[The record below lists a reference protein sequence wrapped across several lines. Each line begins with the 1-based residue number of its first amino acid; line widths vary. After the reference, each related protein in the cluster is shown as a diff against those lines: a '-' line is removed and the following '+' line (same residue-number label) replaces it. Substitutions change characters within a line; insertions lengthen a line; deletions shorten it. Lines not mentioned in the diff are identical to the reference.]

1 MDTKWPKHLLTPPT
15 LQAILGVVL
24 LDKLLQPAGKGSA
37 LARPKTRSDIPVV
50 HPYARG
56 SLQRIPLEG
65 GQGSFEN
72 LDEAFLEDRYAAS
85 SKAPIESRWKTWQ
98 RLCASRALDPLPLTQ
113 EVIFKVGALL
123 KEGKYR
129 SSAQYFSVA
138 KQRHREA
145 EYPWTDALDL
155 AVQQAVRSISRG
167 LGPSRPK
174 KDLFVDRAG
183 QDLPVRLVQA
193 YDRLGVPREHRFAEP
208 LPVVTVALWFLLRG
222 IEIANVK
229 CKDVSFVRNLRQ
241 VKLSLPVSKT
251 DPSARGCTRVHS
263 CICKPAHERSCR
275 STCSAEVMFTR
286 LQTCSCLQG
295 FHPLCPYHGALR
307 MSVDLRLRKL
317 WDPEFY
323 FFTGSSEPPSK
334 RQVARLAQVLA
345 FCLHAD
351 ASEDMLLAQ
360 LEDWAEHAFRVAGS
374 QLMAR
379 SRIPLPTIQMLGRW
393 GSMAVL
399 RYVQEAIL
407 TQPEI
412 TASTVASHLL
422 GNDSVEAGETL
433 RDQVRKLVAECIQG
447 HGVLVHNVRTR
458 FAHKP
463 CAGESEVPSDQWFS
477 WCGKWRY
484 GTSSCLRN
492 STLLPG
498 FRYCTSC
505 FPDEACLSA
514 VSQQEQAPEQPGPV
528 ESEEPS
534 DHDDAGPGSASSQGL
549 GNWLWS

>member
-1 MDTKWPKHLLTPPT
+1 M
-15 LQAILGVVL
+15 
-24 LDKLLQPAGKGSA
+24 
-37 LARPKTRSDIPVV
+37 
-50 HPYARG
+50 
-56 SLQRIPLEG
+56 
-65 GQGSFEN
+65 
-72 LDEAFLEDRYAAS
+72 
-85 SKAPIESRWKTWQ
+85 
-98 RLCASRALDPLPLTQ
+98 
-113 EVIFKVGALL
+113 
-123 KEGKYR
+123 
-129 SSAQYFSVA
+129 
-138 KQRHREA
+138 
-145 EYPWTDALDL
+145 DL

-183 QDLPVRLVQA
+183 PDLPGRLAQA

-208 LPVVTVALWFLLRG
+208 LSVVTVALWFLLRG

-241 VKLSLPVSKT
+241 VKLALPVSKT
-251 DPSARGCTRVHS
+251 DPSARGCTRVHA
-263 CICKPAHERSCR
+263 CICKPAHDRSCR

-295 FHPLCPYHGALR
+295 FQPLCPYHGALR

-345 FCLHAD
+345 FSLHED
-351 ASEDMLLAQ
+351 AAEDMLLAQ

-412 TASTVASHLL
+412 TALL
-422 GNDSVEAGETL
+422 HPT
-433 RDQVRKLVAECIQG
+433 C
-447 HGVLVHNVRTR
+447 
-458 FAHKP
+458 
-463 CAGESEVPSDQWFS
+463 
-477 WCGKWRY
+477 
-484 GTSSCLRN
+484 
-492 STLLPG
+492 
-498 FRYCTSC
+498 
-505 FPDEACLSA
+505 
-514 VSQQEQAPEQPGPV
+514 
-528 ESEEPS
+528 
-534 DHDDAGPGSASSQGL
+534 
-549 GNWLWS
+549 